1 MTSYKQVNDALNE
14 AIFGGRFEGR
24 PVYITL
30 GARGREIVAKRTGFK
45 SDTLEDDVSAVAANL
60 FDKSG
65 NPYKSAL
72 SLLERWQED
81 EPDLP
86 PPFTG
91 ILFCLAH
98 AAERMEDAEGISSA
112 NYYDRLEQV
121 AAIPRNRLQQH
132 TKRVVALWAGLNQWL
147 ERTGYRFGRPTAVP
161 FEGAWRYVGYALSQA
176 VVRAADKKR
185 FIQMFDRYDFVPGET
200 LTERDIAPYID
211 LWLSTA
217 AAPARLKR
225 RWSQEMLRPRIAQT
239 ALETLQS
246 WDGASPTNLR
256 TGSVEVRL
264 SIAALFEGFP
274 LRFSLHL
281 GLQQELGTPI
291 EGLRRVGVAE
301 SDPDFTL
308 SNVTS
313 GVFASISPS
322 SAVNASQILRHGI
335 KFQSKAGS
343 SYAYYPKDVV
353 PFVKAPSGSLWRTV
367 NRVRFGE
374 RHMVLVRDTEKVRAD
389 VEDILAEVSDP
400 SKIKFATALDFPG
413 VPSGWALYQN
423 VMIVRSACSHFPD
436 QISILDPIDE
446 SSTLILEGG
455 MRLGQGI
462 WHGGVPPTARLLAQE
477 SDTRIDVYHDRE
489 GIKSE
494 PLLSATSGSSRCH
507 LTITPPQLG
516 GAAALAVVGTC
527 QGTRVTS
534 QRLILRSANQPRPP
548 TRDGGEMGGL
558 RYLDTVSATAVGGPA
573 TGQEFVQGFEVRQ
586 SSEAPERAVSYE
598 GGWKRLPFV
607 ASPEHEPS
615 SDADGLDDRAA
626 SAPVSAAS
634 TTRHVHIWLCEPF
647 EGKRSPSAPMSM
659 ECKECG
665 KATIERNRGRPRER
679 NHRSTVPVFKP
690 TGKRSSALSARE
702 VDYLVDAVCFLG
714 HGNWSRFDAV
724 ASAFTDDGLIAREAA
739 SNLASLGIIDLELEA
754 GTARAKR
761 WSVCPPQL
769 VFTDAKT
776 AFMTGFRCASLVEDL
791 AEMVNQ
797 IGGQI
802 DFLDTAGQPT
812 RIRVSETTATEIA
825 DLVTELRDP
834 LNRSITVLENVP
846 ATLLSACRRFAP
858 IEATMRPIS
867 MGQCFNLQKLQLPSA
882 RWSSVERVN
891 GAGSYRFE
899 AHGRTYCVVDADGQ
913 AFAGPHQLVKLLSAR
928 QQGYRLHDYREEAAA
943 FVSVPGAEPVGLFA
957 RALVACSGALPT
969 FESGYTIFGNVPA
982 HVASSVLDIFYGK
995 DPES

>member
-147 ERTGYRFGRPTAVP
+147 ERTGYRF
-161 FEGAWRYVGYALSQA
+161 
-176 VVRAADKKR
+176 
-185 FIQMFDRYDFVPGET
+185 
-200 LTERDIAPYID
+200 
-211 LWLSTA
+211 

-353 PFVKAPSGSLWRTV
+353 R
-367 NRVRFGE
+367 
-374 RHMVLVRDTEKVRAD
+374 
-389 VEDILAEVSDP
+389 
-400 SKIKFATALDFPG
+400 
-413 VPSGWALYQN
+413 
-423 VMIVRSACSHFPD
+423 RSNL
-436 QISILDPIDE
+436 Q
-446 SSTLILEGG
+446 
-455 MRLGQGI
+455 
-462 WHGGVPPTARLLAQE
+462 
-477 SDTRIDVYHDRE
+477 
-489 GIKSE
+489 
-494 PLLSATSGSSRCH
+494 LLSISPACR
-507 LTITPPQLG
+507 
-516 GAAALAVVGTC
+516 LAG
-527 QGTRVTS
+527 
-534 QRLILRSANQPRPP
+534 
-548 TRDGGEMGGL
+548 
-558 RYLDTVSATAVGGPA
+558 
-573 TGQEFVQGFEVRQ
+573 
-586 SSEAPERAVSYE
+586 
-598 GGWKRLPFV
+598 
-607 ASPEHEPS
+607 
-615 SDADGLDDRAA
+615 
-626 SAPVSAAS
+626 
-634 TTRHVHIWLCEPF
+634 
-647 EGKRSPSAPMSM
+647 
-659 ECKECG
+659 
-665 KATIERNRGRPRER
+665 
-679 NHRSTVPVFKP
+679 RSTKM
-690 TGKRSSALSARE
+690 S
-702 VDYLVDAVCFLG
+702 
-714 HGNWSRFDAV
+714 
-724 ASAFTDDGLIAREAA
+724 
-739 SNLASLGIIDLELEA
+739 
-754 GTARAKR
+754 
-761 WSVCPPQL
+761 
-769 VFTDAKT
+769 
-776 AFMTGFRCASLVEDL
+776 
-791 AEMVNQ
+791 
-797 IGGQI
+797 
-802 DFLDTAGQPT
+802 
-812 RIRVSETTATEIA
+812 
-825 DLVTELRDP
+825 
-834 LNRSITVLENVP
+834 
-846 ATLLSACRRFAP
+846 
-858 IEATMRPIS
+858 
-867 MGQCFNLQKLQLPSA
+867 
-882 RWSSVERVN
+882 
-891 GAGSYRFE
+891 
-899 AHGRTYCVVDADGQ
+899 
-913 AFAGPHQLVKLLSAR
+913 
-928 QQGYRLHDYREEAAA
+928 
-943 FVSVPGAEPVGLFA
+943 
-957 RALVACSGALPT
+957 
-969 FESGYTIFGNVPA
+969 
-982 HVASSVLDIFYGK
+982 
-995 DPES
+995 